1 MTTPPEPFSSASI
14 AQRIREKEAQ
24 VAALQQEIQQ
34 LYRQADVSKPRRR
47 MGRRR
52 LQVLPLST

>member
-1 MTTPPEPFSSASI
+1 MTTPPESFSSASI

-34 LYRQADVSKPRRR
+34 LYRQA
-47 MGRRR
+47 GREPAA
-52 LQVLPLST
+52 PLEIEAMIA